1 MSEAKLSEYD
11 FYVVV
16 DVSGSMGEP
25 NKASEPNGV
34 TRWSAMQESVM
45 SLVRDV
51 SKLDSDGIVV
61 IELGG
66 QGRTFHGVNENNVR
80 EMFATMNPRGGT
92 PLHTALKNAFNAA
105 GASGKKD
112 FIMVFT
118 DGVPDEQKTAADM
131 IISATN
137 SMINDD
143 DLTVLFVQV
152 GDDKAATAYLRG
164 LDDNLKGARF
174 DIVDVVTVEEAMKFA
189 TTVDL
194 VMKAIN
200 D

>member
-16 DVSGSMGEP
+16 DVSGSMDEP
-25 NKASEPNGV
+25 NKSGDPKGP
-34 TRWSAMQESVM
+34 TRWQAMQESVM

-51 SKLDSDGIVV
+51 SKIDSDGICVV
-61 IELGG
+61 ELGG
-66 QGRTFHGVNENNVR
+66 QNRVYHGVNADNVSQ
-80 EMFATMNPRGGT
+80 MFATMSPRGGT
-92 PLHTALKNAFNAA
+92 PLHTALDNAFKAA
-105 GASGKKD
+105 GGSGKKD

-118 DGVPDEQKTAADM
+118 DGVPDDQAAASKA
-131 IISATN
+131 IINATQG
-137 SMINDD
+137 MLGDD
-143 DLTVLFVQV
+143 ELTVLFVQV
-152 GDDKAATAYLRG
+152 GDNRQATDYLRS
-164 LDDNLKGARF
+164 LDDNLKGAKF
-174 DIVDVVTVEEAMKFA
+174 DIVDVVTVDEAMKFP